1 MDLRH
6 YGEDEAALWI
16 ESCTDEEFVRVCNVA
31 DFVLFFGP
39 TAASGGSMLIA
50 KACAIAAMYIYEG
63 APRRLNRNRRDLKRA
78 LPDRSQWPERR
89 TNDLVMKTLPTYEGV
104 NDDFVKFWAE
114 DPANALNSRDR
125 LRALWKVGTP

>member
-1 MDLRH
+1 
-6 YGEDEAALWI
+6 
-16 ESCTDEEFVRVCNVA
+16 
-31 DFVLFFGP
+31 
-39 TAASGGSMLIA
+39 MLIA

-78 LPDRSQWPERR
+78 LPDRSRWQERR